1 MLIYIKYIIHPYK
14 PFPRLLWGKNWK
26 CSALPLLPQLFL
38 VSLFFS
44 SIFPN
49 CTYRKVA
56 SRSTCYYSE
65 NQVFGGATNRDMSL
79 NETCYYSKIQK
90 FWTLKSQLVTCPKGY
105 LFAWI
110 LIKILLCLDFKS
122 FFAWI
127 LASFFWFQKPSLY
140 GFQKSS
146 LHGFQNPSLLA
157 F

>member
-1 MLIYIKYIIHPYK
+1 MSNFPEATFFQGATSIPDSRVVHNLDNETPYNKLEHIYH
-14 PFPRLLWGKNWK
+14 
-26 CSALPLLPQLFL
+26 
-38 VSLFFS
+38 
-44 SIFPN
+44 
-49 CTYRKVA
+49 KVA

-127 LASFFWFQKPSLY
+127 LASFFGFHKSSKHGFHTSLLDFQK
-140 GFQKSS
+140 
-146 LHGFQNPSLLA
+146 
-157 F
+157 

>member
-1 MLIYIKYIIHPYK
+1 MISLLHEHAWKVPKLRFSEICRQRTKHPV
-14 PFPRLLWGKNWK
+14 LW
-26 CSALPLLPQLFL
+26 CY
-38 VSLFFS
+38 FS
-44 SIFPN
+44 GWNYVF
-49 CTYRKVA
+49 YRKLE
-56 SRSTCYYSE
+56 SKSTCYYSG

-127 LASFFWFQKPSLY
+127 SYA
-140 GFQKSS
+140 
-146 LHGFQNPSLLA
+146 SLLGLVVNLKLVN
-157 F
+157 FRLVNLRLVNLW

>member
-1 MLIYIKYIIHPYK
+1 MI
-14 PFPRLLWGKNWK
+14 
-26 CSALPLLPQLFL
+26 
-38 VSLFFS
+38 
-44 SIFPN
+44 
-49 CTYRKVA
+49 YRKVA

-127 LASFFWFQKPSLY
+127 SYA
-140 GFQKSS
+140 
-146 LHGFQNPSLLA
+146 SLLGLVVNLRLVNLRLVNLW
-157 F
+157 